1 MINAIRKSYFKWR
14 MMEAVTHQQTLDK
27 LYIIE
32 SARNA
37 RDLADA
43 QEKLE
48 SVSSNVSRRFIRMG
62 KL

>member
-1 MINAIRKSYFKWR
+1 MINAIRKAYLKWR
-14 MMEAVTHQQTLDK
+14 IATAITHQETLDK
-27 LYIIE
+27 QYMLE
-32 SARNA
+32 SHRNS

-48 SVSSNVSRRFIRMG
+48 SVSTNVSRKFIRMG

>member
-1 MINAIRKSYFKWR
+1 MINAIRKAYFKWR
-14 MMEAVTHQQTLDK
+14 IMTAIAHQETLDK
-27 LYIIE
+27 LYMAE

-48 SVSSNVSRRFIRMG
+48 SVSTGVSSKFIRL
-62 KL
+62 KPL